1 MSEQYVVMKLGNEF
15 YGASVMQVISIERMM
30 NISQVPRTLSYIKGV
45 VNLRGT
51 VTPVIDLRERV
62 GLTRNG
68 QESDATRIVVTEVND
83 MTVGMI
89 VDAVEDVVSIEDGGI
104 APPPP
109 VVGGIHAVYLKGVAQ
124 VGDRLLVILNLE
136 KILSDVEL
144 EQLQEV
150 DRQVRR

>member
-144 EQLQEV
+144 LSLIHI
-150 DRQVRR
+150 